1 MRLFSK
7 FINLLLARLMKKYL
21 KTIVF
26 SALTL
31 FALFFI
37 WLKSLDI
44 YTANNRH
51 IQVPDF
57 SGIHVSNLDS
67 AFKKNNLRYI
77 IIDSIFD
84 KNTDKGVVVDQSPEP
99 NFEVKKNR
107 RIYLTINSLQRQRVY
122 FPEIYDL
129 TLRQAVKKLND
140 NKLVVGDLEYKVDIA
155 RNKILGHSVNGI
167 SINAGQELFEGTTV
181 DLLVGKGVGDDYIDM
196 PNLVGLNRVEANII
210 LKTLSLNI
218 GLEIFDSKITD
229 SSTAIITNQKPE
241 YIEGEKINTGSSIDL
256 FYE

>member
-1 MRLFSK
+1 MS
-7 FINLLLARLMKKYL
+7 
-21 KTIVF
+21 
-26 SALTL
+26 
-31 FALFFI
+31 
-37 WLKSLDI
+37 
-44 YTANNRH
+44 
-51 IQVPDF
+51 
-57 SGIHVSNLDS
+57 
-67 AFKKNNLRYI
+67 
-77 IIDSIFD
+77 
-84 KNTDKGVVVDQSPEP
+84 
-99 NFEVKKNR
+99 KKNR

>member
-7 FINLLLARLMKKYL
+7 FINLLLATLMKKYL

-67 AFKKNNLRYI
+67 AFKKNKLRYI

-99 NFEVKKNR
+99 NFEVKK
-107 RIYLTINSLQRQRVY
+107 
-122 FPEIYDL
+122 
-129 TLRQAVKKLND
+129 K
-140 NKLVVGDLEYKVDIA
+140 
-155 RNKILGHSVNGI
+155 
-167 SINAGQELFEGTTV
+167 
-181 DLLVGKGVGDDYIDM
+181 
-196 PNLVGLNRVEANII
+196 
-210 LKTLSLNI
+210 
-218 GLEIFDSKITD
+218 
-229 SSTAIITNQKPE
+229 
-241 YIEGEKINTGSSIDL
+241 
-256 FYE
+256 

>member
-21 KTIVF
+21 KTIVY

-67 AFKKNNLRYI
+67 SFKKNKLMYI

-84 KNTDKGVVVDQSPEP
+84 KSTDKGVVVDQSPEP

-155 RNKILGHSVNGI
+155 RNKILGHSVN
-167 SINAGQELFEGTTV
+167 
-181 DLLVGKGVGDDYIDM
+181 
-196 PNLVGLNRVEANII
+196 
-210 LKTLSLNI
+210 
-218 GLEIFDSKITD
+218 
-229 SSTAIITNQKPE
+229 
-241 YIEGEKINTGSSIDL
+241 
-256 FYE
+256 

>member
-21 KTIVF
+21 KTIVY

-57 SGIHVSNLDS
+57 SGVHVSDLDS
-67 AFKKNNLRYI
+67 AFKKNKLRYI

-155 RNKILGHSVNGI
+155 RNKGPNNFFISLGYSGWGPGQLEEEIKNNSWINIEEETDFYFVHSFSYICDNENDILTTTKYQSTFVSAI
-167 SINAGQELFEGTTV
+167 S
-181 DLLVGKGVGDDYIDM
+181 LV
-196 PNLVGLNRVEANII
+196 
-210 LKTLSLNI
+210 
-218 GLEIFDSKITD
+218 KIPQT
-229 SSTAIITNQKPE
+229 PE
-241 YIEGEKINTGSSIDL
+241 PFL
-256 FYE
+256 